1 MAKTQAKSVLTGRVS
16 SLAKTQELLES
27 CLTGEMLAL
36 FKERM
41 EQFNSHFRKPRVRA
55 PMTYDDDGKARYT
68 CTHGVCGR
76 RFSRNEHFKRHM
88 FIHTGEKPYLCP
100 LCNKTF
106 NRTDNLA
113 EHINIHFRSL
123 MRKKELAGDNHSLLQ
138 LQIEEEIGGLFE
150 DAPAAV
156 LLGSDLSSDPND
168 DDDVDDDE
176 DDEVDDEAGA
186 HNPDEEEKG
195 GEEGQVSAAALLAL
209 GGR

>member
-1 MAKTQAKSVLTGRVS
+1 LAKTQAKSVLTGRVS

-27 CLTGEMLAL
+27 CLTGEMLAR

-41 EQFNSHFRKPRVRA
+41 EQFNSHFRKPRVKA
-55 PMTYDDDGKARYT
+55 PVTYDVDGKARYT
-68 CTHGVCGR
+68 CTHGGCGR
-76 RFSRNEHFKRHM
+76 HFSRNEHFKRHM

-138 LQIEEEIGGLFE
+138 NQIEDEIGGLFE
-150 DAPAAV
+150 DAPAA

-168 DDDVDDDE
+168 DDDDDDDE

-186 HNPDEEEKG
+186 HNPDEEENG
-195 GEEGQVSAAALLAL
+195 GEEGQVSAAALLSL